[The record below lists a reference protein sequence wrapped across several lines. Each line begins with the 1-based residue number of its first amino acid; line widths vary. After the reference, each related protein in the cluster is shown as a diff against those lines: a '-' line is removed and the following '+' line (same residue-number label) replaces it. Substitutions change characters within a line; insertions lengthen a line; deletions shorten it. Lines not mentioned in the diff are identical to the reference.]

1 MDQRILD
8 AETVIFDIGNV
19 LMTFDIDYIAKRIIP
34 ERLIKLIH
42 TPYFTK
48 LWLQIDDGIG
58 SIENNAKLLCQ
69 YFELDKEDETH
80 FINLMLNFWEFC
92 PPLPPSNC
100 IKQLKSMGKKVYL
113 LTNYG
118 DKAFDNS
125 KKNIPFLREVDGEV
139 VSGKEKVSKPNK
151 AIYNILL
158 DRYNINKDT
167 CIYLDD
173 RLENIESARELGIKS
188 IWYPK
193 ELNNCH

>member
-19 LMTFDIDYIAKRIIP
+19 LMTFNINHIAKNIIP
-34 ERLIKLIH
+34 QHLIKYIH

-48 LWLQIDDGIG
+48 LWLNIDDGIG
-58 SIENNAKLLCQ
+58 SVEGNAQLLCE
-69 YFELDKEDETH
+69 YFNLDKEEEIN

-100 IKQLKSMGKKVYL
+100 INQLKALGKKVYL

-118 DKAFDNS
+118 DEAFDIS
-125 KKNIPFLREVDGEV
+125 KKNISFLQEVDGEV
-139 VSGKEKVSKPNK
+139 VSGKEKVSKPSPE
-151 AIYNILL
+151 IYNILL
-158 DRYNINKDT
+158 ERFNIDKST

-173 RLENIESARELGIKS
+173 RLENINGARDLGIQS
-188 IWYPK
+188 ILYPN
-193 ELNNCH
+193 ELNSY